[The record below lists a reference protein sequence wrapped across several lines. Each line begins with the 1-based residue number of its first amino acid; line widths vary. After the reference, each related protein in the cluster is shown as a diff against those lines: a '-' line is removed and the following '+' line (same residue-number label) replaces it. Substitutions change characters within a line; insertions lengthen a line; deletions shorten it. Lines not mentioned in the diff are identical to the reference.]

1 MKVGLL
7 TVELEQLEGSIL
19 QSIMIMKDIKDYID

>member
-7 TVELEQLEGSIL
+7 TVELKQLEGSIL
-19 QSIMIMKDIKDYID
+19 QSIMIMKDTKDYID